1 MWNFTLNVIVSDIP
15 KEETRIKNYIN
26 NAGTTSIRDKYNT
39 RQFQLQVL
47 QMMQVIK
54 LASNRFSH

>member
-26 NAGTTSIRDKYNT
+26 NAGTTSIRDKYNKT
-39 RQFQLQVL
+39 YSLTGV
-47 QMMQVIK
+47 
-54 LASNRFSH
+54 SNDAGY